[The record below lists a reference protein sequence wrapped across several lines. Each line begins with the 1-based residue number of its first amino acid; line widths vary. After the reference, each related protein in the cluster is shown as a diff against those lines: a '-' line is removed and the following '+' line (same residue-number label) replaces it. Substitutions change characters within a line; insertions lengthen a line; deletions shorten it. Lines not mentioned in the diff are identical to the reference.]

1 MSVQQENAARIS
13 SLQGRNYRVINWLI
27 EAIGRLSYVEKWIF
41 ISTVTAIT
49 SSLVIGL
56 FYIMLRLV
64 IKISAMLHGVH
75 VETGLTDY
83 SVLAIHSHNKFMIVV
98 TLLLGAAISSIIVYK
113 LEPEA
118 EGAGAESVVE
128 AYHFRAG
135 SLRARIAAVKT
146 VASALVLGMGG
157 SAGPEGPSVQI
168 GGSVGAFTASILKLG
183 IEERRLALIAGAAAA
198 LSFIFQSPIGAAVF
212 AAEILYEEVLEA
224 SALPPAL
231 LSSAI
236 AYALSL
242 HILGPEYKLPS
253 ILINDLLSLYSPA
266 ALGAYILL
274 GLIEAVFAY
283 AFVKIFY
290 AIKERIDRLVEKG
303 VINVY
308 TKTIVGASLASLIG
322 LGVPAVL
329 GTGEELLGEMLSAF
343 GAQEGV
349 GQLVGLHGSILAI
362 LILLAVMKML
372 ATSLTVGS
380 GLSGGLL
387 TPSLF
392 IGAMVGQVTGIIIG
406 PHIGLQPAV
415 LAYVGMASLAGAAF
429 KAPIGL
435 AFFVA
440 EIGGTPALIVPG
452 LVASLTASLAT
463 RRVTFIKSA
472 LRKPLPPSTFTA
484 ESLLNILRRMG
495 AKNINITIPSIAK
508 RFTAIDWHAS
518 LRDAAAIIMRTG
530 QRIVPII
537 DENRRVVGVLDPAY
551 IGLDLSYMI
560 KSSQPVIEVSLI
572 NAPIVRETDPLIRVL
587 EEMVAHGV
595 DYVIVVDKQYRYLG
609 VIMFTDLLNAV
620 LPYIATSLQQN
631 SLSSRGVK

>member
-1 MSVQQENAARIS
+1 VSVQQENDAQTLSLRRRNHRI
-13 SLQGRNYRVINWLI
+13 VNWLI

-49 SSLVIGL
+49 SSLAIGL

-64 IKISAMLHGVH
+64 IRISAMLHGVR

-83 SVLAIHSHNKFMIVV
+83 SMLAIHSHNRFMVVV

-146 VASALVLGMGG
+146 VASALVLGTGG

-168 GGSVGAFTASILKLG
+168 GGSVGAFTASVLRLG

-253 ILINDLLSLYSPA
+253 LPINDLLSLYSPA

-274 GLIEAVFAY
+274 GLIEALFAY

-290 AIKERIDRLVEKG
+290 TIKERIDHLVEKG

-308 TKTIVGASLASLIG
+308 MKTLIGALLVSLIG

-349 GQLVGLHGSILAI
+349 GKLVGLHGSIIAV

-372 ATSLTVGS
+372 ATSFTVGS

-392 IGAMVGQVTGIIIG
+392 IGAMVGQVIG
-406 PHIGLQPAV
+406 MMIGSRIGLQPAV

-452 LVASLTASLAT
+452 LISSLTASLAT

-495 AKNINITIPSIAK
+495 ARNIDITIPSITK
-508 RFTAIDWHAS
+508 RFVAVDWHAS
-518 LRDAAAIIMRTG
+518 IRDAAVIIMRTG

-537 DENRRVVGVLDPAY
+537 DENGRVVGVLDPAY

-560 KSSQPVIEVSLI
+560 KSDQPVIEVSLI
-572 NAPIVRETDPLIRVL
+572 NAPIVKETDPLIRVL

-609 VIMFTDLLNAV
+609 VIMFSDLLNAV
-620 LPYIATSLQQN
+620 IPYIATLLQQ
-631 SLSSRGVK
+631 SSSAKRE